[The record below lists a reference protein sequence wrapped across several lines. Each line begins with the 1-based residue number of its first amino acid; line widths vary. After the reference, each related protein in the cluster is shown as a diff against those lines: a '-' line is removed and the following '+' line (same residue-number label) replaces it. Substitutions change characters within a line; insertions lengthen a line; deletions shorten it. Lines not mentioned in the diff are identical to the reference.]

1 MIKRM
6 MFWAALASMTGATA
20 AEPLQRS
27 LGPARAGAPHTA
39 MSKSNASFA
48 KSVLANVPENQ
59 RLRSADATAAEADQF
74 GRSVAV
80 DGNTVV
86 IGVWGNDSFGAD
98 TENGDGAIEVWT
110 RSGSVWS
117 LQQRIE
123 PGDLAQ
129 HDAFGWSVAISGD
142 TLVVGSPQADASGA
156 DSGAVYVYT
165 RSASVWTQQQKI
177 AGSTTDGGD
186 NFGYSV
192 DVEGNTLIVGAKSD
206 EVATAVP
213 GSAFVFTRSGSVW
226 TQQGRLT
233 ATGGQEADAFG
244 SAVRLSGDYA
254 VVGAEYADTLTG
266 EDAGAAYVFKRTAGV
281 WSQQAVLTSNL
292 PDVGAR
298 FAHAVAI
305 DGGTIV
311 VSDHLRA
318 SAAGRAVVF
327 TGADATW
334 TVQQTLSASDG
345 LPQDYFS
352 HGIAIVGDTL
362 LIGAYQADLD
372 TNVDRGAAYRFTR
385 SGSMWTQID
394 KYLASDA
401 STTGGTEY
409 FGFDVSLAPGVAA
422 VGAPQDEVVVAGPV
436 TRQDAGA
443 VYMYHLGTPTTT
455 IQIVNPT
462 TAKFGQVISLSA
474 QVNGGTPTGNVEFR
488 DGTTV
493 LATSALNGS
502 FVAAANITPAVGSY
516 SITAN
521 YVGDANHIGSSS
533 SATAVTVS
541 KADTS
546 LALNTTGSPTMYG
559 QSVTFTA
566 PISVTLPGAGSPS
579 GNIEFRDNGTLIAT
593 QPLIAGQAT
602 LNINTLLVNSSNPH
616 PITATYTGST
626 NYNGSTIGPINHVV
640 NRVQP
645 TMQLNSSLDP
655 SLLGQQLTI
664 SAVITGGIPVCFID
678 FKADNLGDGDPAFD
692 IGGAAVSGN
701 TASITWTPPAVGDY
715 AITATCGGDANQF
728 ATNGSGL
735 TQNVLPSADVSVTKT
750 NGTSFVQSGQ
760 DTTYTIFVDNP
771 AGGTDTDGLLV
782 NDTLNPAQFDVPNAD
797 WSCAPAGICTPESG
811 TGNIANLPLDL
822 PAGSSVTITVTV
834 PVLPEAE
841 SGVSN
846 TVSLTMPNG
855 VGDPNLANNTATDS
869 DGSGLFSDS
878 FESGPA
884 N

>member
-1 MIKRM
+1 
-6 MFWAALASMTGATA
+6 
-20 AEPLQRS
+20 
-27 LGPARAGAPHTA
+27 